1 MKYSPTTSELARL
14 DNMADEELMQYA
26 VTRIVECEEV
36 WSFGNDDGWLIRDV
50 AEKSVITIWPY
61 LQLAEQLSEQTEYGQ
76 STPISTSLEQF
87 ISSVLKQCI
96 NTEIIV
102 ELCPGAQRVGTFMTA
117 AALLEVLDS
126 LIETGEYFL
135 EG

>member
-14 DNMADEELMQYA
+14 DNMGDEELMQYA